1 MDIRDPTLVDIRRQP
16 LGSSRDKPGKERGRA
31 LYTKRS
37 QAQAAVAGSGRRRLE
52 RAGGRNAP
60 ASGGL
65 FLRAGYFGTLAVVVR
80 TPGLSLFCIV
90 RAYSQFH
97 AQALAVMRSRL
108 TSPDMLM
115 ANSPLPSPAK
125 MPPFETGAL
134 STTLLP
140 AASGR

>member
-1 MDIRDPTLVDIRRQP
+1 MDIRDPTLIDIRRQP

-31 LYTKRS
+31 LYTKRIA
-37 QAQAAVAGSGRRRLE
+37 AQAAVAGE
-52 RAGGRNAP
+52 RAGG
-60 ASGGL
+60 
-65 FLRAGYFGTLAVVVR
+65 RAGYFGTLAVVAI
-80 TPGLSLFCIV
+80 GLSLFCIV

-125 MPPFETGAL
+125 LPPFEIGAL
-134 STTLLP
+134 SMTLLP